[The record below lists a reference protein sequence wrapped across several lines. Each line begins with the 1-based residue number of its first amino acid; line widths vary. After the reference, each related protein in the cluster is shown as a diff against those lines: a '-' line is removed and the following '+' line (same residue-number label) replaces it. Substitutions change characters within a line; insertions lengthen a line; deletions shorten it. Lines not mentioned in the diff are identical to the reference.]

1 MDGKEIFFQ
10 YQPQPVL
17 KTMSKTPTVVLVASC
32 AFLVLSFVLVGV
44 GFADVDEID
53 VESEAL
59 FKGTTGTVQV
69 EEFGTYS
76 IFVND
81 DYSCEETTVSITDED
96 YEYFNEECDEVFD
109 ETGWRAI
116 GIMSSD
122 ADGVLN
128 VQANHEIII
137 VDDMIYLSEGGFA
150 VLGGGALCCI
160 SLIGIIIGV
169 ILMSRKKPTTIMMVQ
184 HPGQLQNFQ
193 QMPFN
198 PSVQPETPP
207 EQEGQEP
214 VWNFPKNP

>member
-1 MDGKEIFFQ
+1 
-10 YQPQPVL
+10 
-17 KTMSKTPTVVLVASC
+17 
-32 AFLVLSFVLVGV
+32 
-44 GFADVDEID
+44 
-53 VESEAL
+53 
-59 FKGTTGTVQV
+59 
-69 EEFGTYS
+69 
-76 IFVND
+76 
-81 DYSCEETTVSITDED
+81 
-96 YEYFNEECDEVFD
+96 
-109 ETGWRAI
+109 
-116 GIMSSD
+116 MSSD